1 MCSINGNTFK
11 VLLFQAET
19 RVLYYA
25 SFSRECRNFVISS
38 RVDFIILSIEKAK
51 PKTSS
56 SSSFS
61 GVPPPLY
68 GVPPP
73 LKATL
78 SWSHRKNGPTLN
90 PNPTFYNPLFA
101 IWKIAAFLWSLPP
114 FDLGMALSAAS
125 LFAKE
130 ILRNLILSLFSSIK
144 LITLFSNSFFPS
156 YYFARNP

>member
-1 MCSINGNTFK
+1 MVIISRCFFFK
-11 VLLFQAET
+11 KKPM
-19 RVLYYA
+19 LYYA

-38 RVDFIILSIEKAK
+38 RVDFIILSIAKARL
-51 PKTSS
+51 KTSS
-56 SSSFS
+56 SPSFS
-61 GVPPPLY
+61 SVPPPLS

-78 SWSHRKNGPTLN
+78 SGSPWKNGPTLN

-114 FDLGMALSAAS
+114 FDLEMALLAAS
-125 LFAKE
+125 FSAKE
-130 ILRNLILSLFSSIK
+130 LLRNLILSLFSSVK

-156 YYFARNP
+156 CYFAHNP